1 MEQTE
6 DEKVVRQQRK
16 IENKKR
22 KHLADGKGPRKF
34 DDFMED
40 QIIHQTKRYEKLKA
54 ATIAENEKTT
64 HTPQI
69 SQKSRRMIDK
79 KQEDGP

>member
-6 DEKVVRQQRK
+6 DEKIVRQQRK
-16 IENKKR
+16 LENKRR
-22 KHLADGKGPRKF
+22 KNLADGKGPRKF

-54 ATIAENEKTT
+54 ATIAENEKVSN
-64 HTPQI
+64 TPQI
-69 SQKSRRMIDK
+69 S
-79 KQEDGP
+79 